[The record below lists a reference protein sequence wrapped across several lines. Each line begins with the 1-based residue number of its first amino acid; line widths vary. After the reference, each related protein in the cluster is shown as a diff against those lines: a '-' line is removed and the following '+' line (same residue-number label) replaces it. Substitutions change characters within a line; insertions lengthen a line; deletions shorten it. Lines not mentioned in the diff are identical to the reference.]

1 MAVKAEVSWGTSYKD
16 STLVVTESE
25 EIELKCVARNAF
37 PVPTFTWDGPPQD
50 QGDTDFVLD
59 ISSQVNNVVYKNRVT
74 TLLFPFFFDVP
85 TTGPRSRAANPLSIL
100 LCKIN

>member
-25 EIELKCVARNAF
+25 EIDLKCVARNAF

-59 ISSQVNNVVYKNRVT
+59 ISSQVLHNVVYTNRVKS
-74 TLLFPFFFDVP
+74 LLE
-85 TTGPRSRAANPLSIL
+85 LKL
-100 LCKIN
+100 